1 MRQRTG
7 RIERRL
13 LSELGYGM
21 ENVFG
26 HVEISKYKKAMLY
39 ISIDASSS
47 MFSGSIAN
55 ENSKWHRTMTAT
67 VGMAK
72 EPSMIDNLDVR
83 IDFRATKADF
93 PYVVIAYDSTKDS
106 FAKIRKFVSSSFS
119 LWLYTRRIV
128 L

>member
-1 MRQRTG
+1 MKYYHKDLFSKNSVEKGIVMGTVLGKRLKIRSEVRELKTMRQRTG

-47 MFSGSIAN
+47 MFSGSTSN

-72 EPSMIDNLDVR
+72 R
-83 IDFRATKADF
+83 K
-93 PYVVIAYDSTKDS
+93 YD
-106 FAKIRKFVSSSFS
+106 
-119 LWLYTRRIV
+119 
-128 L
+128 